1 MKIEKIFK
9 FLNIE
14 INETNEYITLG
25 KENGFEILEMN
36 SITEEFIN
44 KGKILIKIIN
54 KKKTFLEDLEK

>member
-1 MKIEKIFK
+1 MKIEKNFK

-44 KGKILIKIIN
+44 KGKILIKIN